1 MPPPSTITAEQATQR
16 AQLLRNVAIIA
27 HVDHGKTTLVDQLLK
42 QSGNFRAG
50 ELEKLEGGQHGLIM
64 DSNPLERER
73 GITILSKNCAVNYV
87 RPASGGGV
95 EQFFINI
102 IDTPGHA
109 DFGGE
114 VERVLR
120 MADGCLLLVDAS
132 EGAMPQTRFVLSKAI
147 EFGLKPIVIV
157 NKCDRPDARI
167 DEVINE
173 VFDLL
178 VELGMDDEHAMDFP
192 RVFASGRAGWSTMD
206 IEAAKTAAGQDALP
220 GHPEANLRP
229 IFDAIVQHV
238 PPPEADAAGP
248 LQMLITTLDYND
260 YVGRIGI
267 GRVFHGQIS
276 SGQQV
281 AVMKMDG
288 KIVSTR
294 VQKLLRFAGLG
305 RAETDTVT
313 AGDICALVGLESVD
327 IGDTIADPENP
338 KALPPVKVDE
348 PTLTMAFRVNDS
360 PFAGIEGTFVT
371 SRQIRDRLEKEL
383 QHNVALRVDF
393 SNSAGDEFNVS
404 GRGLLHL
411 GILLE
416 TMRREG
422 FELAV
427 GKPEVVI
434 KEIDGVQHE
443 PIEWLVVDCPNS
455 AVGPVMEL
463 VGGRKGEIKS
473 MEPRGDAG
481 THLEFEIPARG
492 LIGLRSRIL
501 TATQGEAI
509 LHHTFERF
517 APVSGETPHR
527 LQGVLVSLET
537 APVTHHAC
545 ELLADRGVLFVT
557 PGDKVYAGQI
567 VGEHN
572 RDNDLVVNITRL
584 KHLTNMRQ
592 ANKEQTVVL
601 KAARKMSLEACLE
614 YIEDD
619 ELVEITPQSVR
630 IRKRILD
637 ESMRKRA
644 ERQSRDREEARV

>member
-1 MPPPSTITAEQATQR
+1 MPISIEDARKR
-16 AQLLRNVAIIA
+16 AQVLRNVAIIA

-64 DSNPLERER
+64 DSNDLERER

-87 RPASGGGV
+87 RTVDGKL
-95 EQFFINI
+95 EEFFVNI

-147 EFGLKPIVIV
+147 EAGLKPIVIV
-157 NKCDRPDARI
+157 NKCDRPDSRI

-178 VELGMDDEHAMDFP
+178 VELGADDHALDFP
-192 RVFASGRAGWSTMD
+192 IVFASGRAGWSTMD
-206 IEAAKTAAGQDALP
+206 REVAKTAKGQDSLP
-220 GHPEANLRP
+220 GHPNADLRP
-229 IFDAIVQHV
+229 VFDAIVKHV
-238 PPPEADAAGP
+238 PAPEADVDAP
-248 LQMLITTLDYND
+248 LQMLVTTLDYND

-267 GRVFHGQIS
+267 GRVFHGQIN

-281 AVMKMDG
+281 VVMKMDG
-288 KIVSTR
+288 KLVTTK
-294 VQKLLRFAGLG
+294 VQKLLKFSGLG
-305 RAETDTVT
+305 RVDADTVI
-313 AGDICALVGLESVD
+313 AGDICALVGLDSVD
-327 IGDTIADPENP
+327 IGDTIVHPDHQV
-338 KALPPVKVDE
+338 ALPPVKIDE
-348 PTLTMAFRVNDS
+348 PTLTMVFRVNDS
-360 PFAGIEGTFVT
+360 PFAGQEGDYVT
-371 SRQIRDRLEKEL
+371 SRQIRERLEKEL

-393 SNSAGDEFNVS
+393 SASAGDEFIVS

-427 GKPEVVI
+427 GKPMVVI
-434 KEIDGVQHE
+434 KEIDGIEHE
-443 PIEWLVVDCPNS
+443 PIEWLVIDCPNS

-463 VGGRKGEIKS
+463 VGGRKGEVKS
-473 MEPRGDAG
+473 MEPRGDSG

-509 LHHTFERF
+509 MHHTFERF
-517 APVSGETPHR
+517 APVDGAPPARS
-527 LQGVLVSLET
+527 QGVLISIESG
-537 APVTHHAC
+537 AVTTHAC
-545 ELLADRGVLFVT
+545 ELLADRGVLFVK

-584 KHLTNMRQ
+584 KQLTNMR
-592 ANKEQTVVL
+592 AASKEATVVL
-601 KAARKMSLEACLE
+601 KAPRQMGLEAALE

-619 ELVEITPQSVR
+619 EIVEIVPGGVR

-644 ERQSRDREEARV
+644 ERQSRDREEAKV

>member
-1 MPPPSTITAEQATQR
+1 MPITLEQAKTR
-16 AQLLRNVAIIA
+16 AALLRNVAIIA

-87 RPASGGGV
+87 RTVDGQL
-95 EQFFINI
+95 EQYFINI

-120 MADGCLLLVDAS
+120 MADGCLLLVDSS

-147 EFGLKPIVIV
+147 EAGLKPIVIV
-157 NKCDRPDARI
+157 NKCDRSDARI

-178 VELGMDDEHAMDFP
+178 VELGADDHALDFP
-192 RVFASGRAGWSTMD
+192 IVFASGRAGWSTTD
-206 IEAAKTAAGQDALP
+206 LEIAKTAKGQDGLP
-220 GHPEANLRP
+220 GRPEADLRP
-229 IFDAIVQHV
+229 IFDAIVKHV
-238 PPPEADAAGP
+238 PPPEADVEAP
-248 LQMLITTLDYND
+248 LQMLVTTLDYND

-267 GRVFHGQIS
+267 GRVFNGQIS

-288 KIVSTR
+288 KIVQSK
-294 VQKLLRFAGLG
+294 VQKLLKFQGLG
-305 RAETDTVT
+305 RTDADTVI

-327 IGDTIADPENP
+327 IGDTIADPATP

-348 PTLTMAFRVNDS
+348 PTLTMVFRVNDS
-360 PFAGIEGTFVT
+360 PFAGTEGTYVT
-371 SRQIRDRLEKEL
+371 SRQIRERLEKEL
-383 QHNVALRVDF
+383 QSNVALRVDF
-393 SNSAGDEFNVS
+393 SSSAGDEFIVS

-427 GKPEVVI
+427 GKPQVVI
-434 KEIDGVQHE
+434 KEIDGVEHE
-443 PIEWLVVDCPNS
+443 PIEWLVIDVPNQ
-455 AVGPVMEL
+455 ALGAVMEL
-463 VGGRKGEIKS
+463 VGNRKGEVKS
-473 MEPRGDAG
+473 MEPRGDAV
-481 THLEFEIPARG
+481 THVEFEIPARG

-501 TATQGEAI
+501 TATQGEGI
-509 LHHTFERF
+509 MHHTFERF
-517 APVSGETPHR
+517 APVSGTAPGR
-527 LQGVLVSLET
+527 SQGVLIATDSG
-537 APVTHHAC
+537 PVTTYAC

-557 PGDKVYAGQI
+557 PGDKVYSGLI
-567 VGEHN
+567 CGEHN

-584 KHLTNMRQ
+584 KHLDNMR
-592 ANKEQTVVL
+592 AASKEKTVVL
-601 KAARKMSLEACLE
+601 KAPRKMPLEAALE

-630 IRKRILD
+630 MRKRILD

-644 ERQSRDREEARV
+644 ERQSRDREEAKV

>member
-1 MPPPSTITAEQATQR
+1 MTTATAPNSPPPSTSATSR
-16 AQLLRNVAIIA
+16 LRNVAIIA

-50 ELEKLEGGQHGLIM
+50 ELEKLAGGQHDLIM
-64 DSNPLERER
+64 DSNELERER
-73 GITILSKNCAVNYV
+73 GITILSKNCAVDYV
-87 RPASGGGV
+87 RPSVDGGRPEV
-95 EQFFINI
+95 FHINI

-114 VERVLR
+114 VERVMR

-147 EFGLKPIVIV
+147 EAKLKPIVVV

-167 DEVINE
+167 AEVINE

-178 VELGMDDEHAMDFP
+178 VELGADDHALEFP
-192 RVFASGRAGWSTMD
+192 IVYSSGRAGWSTENMD
-206 IEAAKTAAGQDALP
+206 HAIMAAGKDHLPDDAK
-220 GHPEANLRP
+220 ADLRP
-229 IFDAIVQHV
+229 IFEAILRHV
-238 PPPEADAAGP
+238 PAPTDDVTLP

-267 GRVFHGQIS
+267 GRVFNGQIR

-281 AVMKMDG
+281 AVVKIDG
-288 KIVSTR
+288 TIKSSKVA
-294 VQKLLRFAGLG
+294 KLMRFAGLG
-305 RAETDTVT
+305 RMETDTVR
-313 AGDICALVGLESVD
+313 AGDICALIGLDTVD
-327 IGDTIADPENP
+327 IGDTIADPESP
-338 KALPPVKVDE
+338 KGLPPVLVDE
-348 PTLTMAFRVNDS
+348 PTLSMVFRVNDS
-360 PFAGIEGTFVT
+360 PFAGQDGDYVT

-383 QHNVALRVDF
+383 QHNVALKVNF
-393 SNSAGDEFNVS
+393 GVGQGGEEFGVS

-427 GKPEVVI
+427 GKPQVVI
-434 KEIDGVQHE
+434 KNIEGVDHE
-443 PIEWLVVDCPNS
+443 PIEWLVVDCPNT
-455 AVGPVMEL
+455 AVGSVMEL
-463 VGGRKGEIKS
+463 VGIRKGEIKT
-473 MEPRGDAG
+473 MEPRGDAM

-492 LIGLRSRIL
+492 LIGLRSRLL

-509 LHHTFERF
+509 MHHTFERF
-517 APVSGETPHR
+517 APMNNASLGRT
-527 LQGVLVSLET
+527 QGVLISIET
-537 APVTHHAC
+537 ASVTHHAC
-545 ELLADRGVLFVT
+545 ELLSDRGVLFVV
-557 PGDKVYAGQI
+557 PGEKVYAGQVI
-567 VGEHN
+567 GEHT

-584 KHLTNMRQ
+584 KQLTNMR
-592 ANKEQTVVL
+592 AASKEATVVL
-601 KAARKMSLEACLE
+601 RQPRLLTLEAALE

-619 ELVEITPQSVR
+619 ELVEITPKSVR
-630 IRKRILD
+630 MRKRILD

-644 ERQSRDREEARV
+644 ERSARDKDEV